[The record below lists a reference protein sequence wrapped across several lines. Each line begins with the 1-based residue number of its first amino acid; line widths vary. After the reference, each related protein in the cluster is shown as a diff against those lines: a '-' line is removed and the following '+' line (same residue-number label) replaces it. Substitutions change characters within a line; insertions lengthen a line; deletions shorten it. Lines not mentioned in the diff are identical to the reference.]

1 MFLSRLLCF
10 RARTDWRCPFFY
22 PYCPREKGE
31 NIIKTVR
38 TAKEKGKNP
47 RKGNR
52 AGRRQGTE
60 QPNGGKRNRGNGT
73 SGGRGWKKGQTAP
86 GAEKKA
92 RQREKGK
99 CEGRRIRKQGKTGEE
114 KRAKKR
120 GRRGN
125 GKNGRGV
132 GTGKISRFT
141 NLLQI
146 YYNFYKCIIQLS
158 RTMSV

>member
-1 MFLSRLLCF
+1 MFLSRLFFF
-10 RARTDWRCPFFY
+10 RAKISRRCLFFY

-38 TAKEKGKNP
+38 TAREKSAQKDKPPTGD
-47 RKGNR
+47 GT
-52 AGRRQGTE
+52 AERRQRGQE
-60 QPNGGKRNRGNGT
+60 KREERR
-73 SGGRGWKKGQTAP
+73 RGWKKGQTAA

-125 GKNGRGV
+125 SKNGRGA

-146 YYNFYKCIIQLS
+146 YYNFYKCIIQLFY
-158 RTMSV
+158 TMKR

>member
-1 MFLSRLLCF
+1 MFLSRLFCF
-10 RARTDWRCPFFY
+10 RAKTDWRCPFFY

-31 NIIKTVR
+31 NNIKTVR

-73 SGGRGWKKGQTAP
+73 NGGRGWKKGQTAA

-92 RQREKGK
+92 RQREKS
-99 CEGRRIRKQGKTGEE
+99 EGRKTRKQGKTGEE

-125 GKNGRGV
+125 SKNGRGA